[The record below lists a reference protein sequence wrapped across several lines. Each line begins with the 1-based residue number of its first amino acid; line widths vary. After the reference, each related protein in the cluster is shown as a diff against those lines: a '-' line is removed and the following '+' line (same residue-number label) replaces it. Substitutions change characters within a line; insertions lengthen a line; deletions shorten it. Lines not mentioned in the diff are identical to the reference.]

1 MRHRKESNMAEQ
13 DDDIFLI
20 EDEEED
26 RLKITIASIIT
37 EYYDNADEWNPDDL
51 ADMIIE
57 GLEEMD
63 FIVTDVL
70 DH

>member
-1 MRHRKESNMAEQ
+1 MAEQ